1 MSQVV
6 MNLGAQ
12 QNQTDT
18 VLLDSCLVQ
27 ESPESGVWILG
38 ADGTGSVTLRN
49 TTVQNTG
56 DFGIRIDTPP
66 TSGVVVEVVGTQVK
80 NVGMKGHYPIL
91 IQHGGVTFHNTTV
104 LDVNRSLSH
113 PRNWLE
119 VGWRSTEPVT
129 RVAGDVMVVTLTGIL
144 F

>member
-6 MNLGAQ
+6 VNLGAQ
-12 QNQTDT
+12 QNQTDA

-38 ADGTGSVTLRN
+38 ADSTGSVALRN

-66 TSGVVVEVVGTQVK
+66 TSGVRREIEIIQAGTAGKRAFWWIKVGVV
-80 NVGMKGHYPIL
+80 
-91 IQHGGVTFHNTTV
+91 
-104 LDVNRSLSH
+104 
-113 PRNWLE
+113 
-119 VGWRSTEPVT
+119 
-129 RVAGDVMVVTLTGIL
+129 
-144 F
+144 